1 LAEFVKTEKE
11 YKKRCTDRRKRYKE
25 EITGKMLKIYKAG
38 DAVTFKVKVQPGA
51 AKNEIIGVQ
60 GDVLKIKINAP
71 PVKGKANKALIDF
84 LAKKLGIK
92 RSQVEILGGHTSRV
106 KKIKMGG
113 EGGKIEKR
121 IHEEIASLRS
131 Q

>member
-1 LAEFVKTEKE
+1 MAEFVKTEKE
-11 YKKRCTDRRKRYKE
+11 YKKRYTDRRKRYKE

-38 DAVTFKVKVQPGA
+38 DAVTFKVKVQPGV

-84 LAKKLGIK
+84 LAKELGVK
-92 RSQVEILGGHTSRV
+92 KSEIEIVSGHTSRV
-106 KKIKMGG
+106 KKIKVMG
-113 EGGKIEKR
+113 EGTEKILQEL
-121 IHEEIASLRS
+121 IDNISV
-131 Q
+131 

>member
-1 LAEFVKTEKE
+1 MAEFVKTEKE
-11 YKKRCTDRRKRYKE
+11 YKKRYTDRRKRYKE

-71 PVKGKANKALIDF
+71 PVKGKANKALMDF
-84 LAKKLGIK
+84 LAKELGVK
-92 RSQVEILGGHTSRV
+92 KSEIEIVSGHTSRV
-106 KKIKMGG
+106 KKIKVMG
-113 EGGKIEKR
+113 EGTEKILQEL
-121 IHEEIASLRS
+121 IDNISV
-131 Q
+131 

>member
-11 YKKRCTDRRKRYKE
+11 YKKRYTDRRKRYKE

-38 DAVTFKVKVQPGA
+38 DAVTFKVKVQPGV

-71 PVKGKANKALIDF
+71 PMRGKANKALIDF
-84 LAKKLGIK
+84 LAKELGVK
-92 RSQVEILGGHTSRV
+92 KSEVEILGGHTSRV
-106 KKIKMGG
+106 KTIKVMG
-113 EGGKIEKR
+113 EGNRIEEKILMD
-121 IHEEIASLRS
+121 EIYY
-131 Q
+131 

>member
-11 YKKRCTDRRKRYKE
+11 YKKRYTDRRKRYKE

-71 PVKGKANKALIDF
+71 PVKGKANKALMDF
-84 LAKKLGIK
+84 LAKELGVK
-92 RSQVEILGGHTSRV
+92 KSEIEIVSGHTSRV
-106 KKIKMGG
+106 KKIKVMG
-113 EGGKIEKR
+113 EGTEKILQEL
-121 IHEEIASLRS
+121 IDNISV
-131 Q
+131 

>member
-1 LAEFVKTEKE
+1 MAEFVKTEKE
-11 YKKRCTDRRKRYKE
+11 YKKRYTDRRKRYKE
-25 EITGKMLKIYKAG
+25 EIAGKMLKIYKAG

-84 LAKKLGIK
+84 LAKKLGVK
-92 RSQVEILGGHTSRV
+92 KSQVEILGGHTGRV
-106 KKIKMGG
+106 KKIKVVE
-113 EGGKIEKR
+113 EGSKIEEK
-121 IHEEIASLRS
+121 IQAIIV
-131 Q
+131 